1 MLRPWVL
8 RIILRR
14 DSAAS
19 VHRQITH
26 AIIEEIRA
34 GRLAPGSA
42 LPGSRKLAESL
53 KVNRK
58 TVVQAYDELVAQGW
72 LAADS
77 TRATFVPSQ
86 LPQLPN
92 VEQGVRAPRQ
102 TRPSGKIADAP
113 DFRLRRR
120 APAIAYMP
128 RADGVLAFDDGSP
141 DTRLMPVDALAR
153 AYRRALLEA
162 GRGNRLGYGDPRGSE
177 KLRSAVSTM
186 LNLDRGLS
194 CAPDNIC
201 IVRGS
206 QMGIYVAA
214 RILIEPGDVAVMEQL
229 SYPPAREAFRA
240 AGAEIAIVDLD
251 SQGMRLDQLEALC
264 RRKRV
269 RAVYVTPHHQF
280 PTTVVLRPERRLYLM
295 MLAEQFG
302 FAIVEDDYD
311 HEFHFDHRPMLPLA
325 SADRG
330 RKVVY
335 IGSMSKVLSPSL
347 RMGYMHAPVP
357 VIDRAAAE
365 VMMIDRQGDP
375 AGEDAVAEMMGAGV
389 IKRHT
394 RKVLRIYAER
404 RALLGALLRDA
415 FGSDI
420 AFLLSPG
427 GLALWVHF
435 DESID
440 MGRLADAG
448 ARNFVSFLP
457 GSIFAM
463 TDAPV
468 QAARLGFGSM
478 NPDELGEAV
487 ERLRAARR
495 LIA

>member
-1 MLRPWVL
+1 MLRPWVPK
-8 RIILRR
+8 IILRR

-34 GRLAPGSA
+34 GRLTPGSA

-72 LAADS
+72 LAANS

-102 TRPSGKIADAP
+102 NRPSGKIADEP

-120 APAIAYMP
+120 PPAIDYLP

-162 GRGNRLGYGDPRGSE
+162 GRGNRLGYGDPRGSQ

-194 CAPDNIC
+194 CAPENIC

-240 AGAEIAIVDLD
+240 AGAEIATVE
-251 SQGMRLDQLEALC
+251 LE
-264 RRKRV
+264 
-269 RAVYVTPHHQF
+269 
-280 PTTVVLRPERRLYLM
+280 
-295 MLAEQFG
+295 LA
-302 FAIVEDDYD
+302 
-311 HEFHFDHRPMLPLA
+311 
-325 SADRG
+325 
-330 RKVVY
+330 
-335 IGSMSKVLSPSL
+335 
-347 RMGYMHAPVP
+347 
-357 VIDRAAAE
+357 
-365 VMMIDRQGDP
+365 
-375 AGEDAVAEMMGAGV
+375 
-389 IKRHT
+389 RH
-394 RKVLRIYAER
+394 
-404 RALLGALLRDA
+404 
-415 FGSDI
+415 
-420 AFLLSPG
+420 
-427 GLALWVHF
+427 
-435 DESID
+435 
-440 MGRLADAG
+440 
-448 ARNFVSFLP
+448 
-457 GSIFAM
+457 
-463 TDAPV
+463 
-468 QAARLGFGSM
+468 AARPARGAM
-478 NPDELGEAV
+478 PPQA
-487 ERLRAARR
+487 RARR
-495 LIA
+495 LCDAAPSIPDDGRAASRAPALPHDAGRTIRICHCRG

>member
-8 RIILRR
+8 TILLRR
-14 DSAAS
+14 DAAVS
-19 VHRQITH
+19 VHRQLTH

-42 LPGSRKLAESL
+42 LPGSRKLADSL
-53 KVNRK
+53 KINRK

-72 LAADS
+72 LSATS
-77 TRATFVPSQ
+77 TRATFVSSH
-86 LPQLPN
+86 LPN
-92 VEQGVRAPRQ
+92 VEPGVRAPRQ
-102 TRPSGKIADAP
+102 SRPTGEMADEP
-113 DFRLRRR
+113 DFRLRRKP
-120 APAIAYMP
+120 PAISYLRHAE
-128 RADGVLAFDDGSP
+128 GTLAFDDGSP

-153 AYRRALLEA
+153 AYRRALLKA

-177 KLRSAVSTM
+177 YLRQAVSTM

-194 CAPDNIC
+194 CGPDNIC

-206 QMGIYVAA
+206 QMGIYLAA
-214 RILIEPGDVAVMEQL
+214 RILVEPGDVAVMESL

-240 AGAEIAIVDLD
+240 AGAEIATVDLD
-251 SQGMRLDQLEALC
+251 SQGMRLEQLEALC

-280 PTTVVLRPERRLYLM
+280 PTTVVLRPERRLYLL

-347 RMGYMHAPVP
+347 RMGYMHASVP
-357 VIDRAAAE
+357 VIERAAAE
-365 VMMIDRQGDP
+365 VMLIDRQGDP
-375 AGEDAVAEMMGAGV
+375 AGEDAVAEMMNAGV
-389 IKRHT
+389 IKRHI
-394 RKVLRIYAER
+394 RKALRVYAER
-404 RALLGALLRDA
+404 RMLLGSLLQDA
-415 FGSDI
+415 FGTDI
-420 AFLLSPG
+420 DFVLSPG
-427 GLALWVHF
+427 GLALWVGF
-435 DESID
+435 DKSIE
-440 MGRLADAG
+440 MRGLADA
-448 ARNFVSFLP
+448 ARRNLVSFLP
-457 GSIFAM
+457 GSAFAM

-468 QAARLGFGSM
+468 QAARLGFGSL
-478 NPDELGEAV
+478 NPDELRQAV
-487 ERLRAARR
+487 DRLRDARR
-495 LIA
+495 LIG